1 MRRVMVGVIAA
12 VGLAGLTAGTT
23 ATRAQHAHGGAGAQ
37 GHQVAQTC
45 ASEFEKVVGEGR
57 GFGLAFAADQ
67 NGYPGP
73 MHVLSPGSRPKG
85 ARLLDAEAR
94 LRRLFAERVADAP
107 AVRAAVA
114 EVERART
121 EVRLVHLLT
130 HLTTRNLLTEDQR
143 RIYHEARWGAIAP
156 ARIERAIL
164 LIRDHRVMLDADL
177 AVLYGVAT
185 KRLAE
190 QVRRNS
196 RRFPADFMFRLTA
209 VEARILRSRIAT
221 SSFGRGWGGRRYAP

>member
-1 MRRVMVGVIAA
+1 MRRVMLGVIAA

-23 ATRAQHAHGGAGAQ
+23 VTRAQHAHGGAGAQ

-73 MHVLSPGSRPKG
+73 MHVLELKDRLTLTADQEAKARELMHAMFTESRPKS
-85 ARLLDAEAR
+85 ARLLEAEAK

-156 ARIERAIL
+156 AR
-164 LIRDHRVMLDADL
+164 
-177 AVLYGVAT
+177 
-185 KRLAE
+185 
-190 QVRRNS
+190 
-196 RRFPADFMFRLTA
+196 
-209 VEARILRSRIAT
+209 
-221 SSFGRGWGGRRYAP
+221 